1 MNQQIVRSLLG
12 VAVLAGAIGGISLGL
27 LSRADAD
34 MAREAPATVA
44 QAPAAP
50 QASKTPAVSDA
61 RPQRP
66 APDRTTTQTPDRTTD
81 RTPPA
86 AEPDQDNIYGEDGPV
101 AETPEPDMDNIY
113 DEDGPAPQS
122 PEPDMDNI
130 YGEDGPVAET
140 PEPDMDNIYHEDDN
154 LADDA
159 DVFPRMAKTIGPASE
174 GSNCRRR
181 PWGEV
186 VTAFGGGSFVEITDR
201 TVDEKGDAW
210 FLVEGAGC
218 WLHQSRLGLQ

>member
-12 VAVLAGAIGGISLGL
+12 VAILAGAIGGISIGL

-34 MAREAPATVA
+34 MARSRAESPTTVA

-50 QASKTPAVSDA
+50 QASKTPSVSDA

-66 APDRTTTQTPDRTTD
+66 AADRTTD
-81 RTPPA
+81 RTPSPTPEA
-86 AEPDQDNIYGEDGPV
+86 DQDNIYGEDGPV

-113 DEDGPAPQS
+113 GEDDPATQS
-122 PEPDMDNI
+122 PKPDMDNI

-159 DVFPRMAKTIGPASE
+159 DVFPRMAKIIGPTSE
-174 GSNCRRR
+174 GSNCRQR
-181 PWGEV
+181 PWGDV
-186 VTAFGGGSFVEITDR
+186 VTAFGGESFVEITDR
-201 TVDEKGDAW
+201 TVDNKGDSW

-218 WLHQSRLGLQ
+218 WLHESRLELQ